1 MDQQAYTLTVFANG
15 DSDITDIISKIC
27 DGTRTDDKYK
37 AEPDLDKIKSLV
49 IKKDDD
55 EKRYKLSS
63 PPFFI
68 YGGLGIVFGLN
79 DLDAT
84 REDSHSGI
92 QYVLKVDCPQGRL
105 KRFGLAMETAI
116 SINDKFKQYA
126 DEHYYKNMMAQ
137 SYGSLSNE
145 PKRTFAIYKY
155 HGEELGNMIY
165 GRISTRLT
173 FKNEPLVTI
182 FLRNVISCLRSFN
195 IKSLNHNDF
204 CTENLVFNKGT
215 REVVLVDLDT
225 MTDLT
230 KLSESKECDFRVY
243 EDENGRNIFEI
254 CPPKPANGVGC
265 VTYPQ
270 VWGRSLVPYMSE
282 LFKFSQV
289 ELRSFNGGY
298 TVTRS
303 SSNTVKTL
311 MMADRYGLFWVIIKI
326 LFTAVGYDEDGIEGL
341 FGIDFRDHNTYTKF
355 YNAIKNSSYR
365 EKVIRL
371 IKKITMID
379 EDTKYIRS
387 EHFEDF
393 ISVLLDLIK
402 EGSSIDN
409 IAAFDALLNHPFLR
423 VPEEGQSPLQDPLPP
438 TLQLQDQSP
447 LQDPLPPTL
456 QVQDQSQLQDP
467 LPSTLQV
474 QDPLPQPVQAN
485 AGGSH
490 KKKRRPAR
498 INQRT
503 KKRNTRNK
511 QNRQNRTKRGQS
523 KRARK

>member
-1 MDQQAYTLTVFANG
+1 MNQAYTLTVFAHDN
-15 DSDITDIISKIC
+15 SDITDIIGEIC

-79 DLDAT
+79 DFDST
-84 REDSHSGI
+84 HEDI
-92 QYVLKVDCPQGRL
+92 QYVLKVDCPQPGST
-105 KRFGLAMETAI
+105 RFGLAMDTAI

-126 DEHYYKNMMAQ
+126 DDHYYENMMAQ
-137 SYGSLSNE
+137 SYGSLNDTI
-145 PKRTFAIYKY
+145 RTFAIYKY
-155 HGEELGNMIY
+155 QGQELGNMIY

-173 FKNEPLVTI
+173 FKNEPVVKK
-182 FLRNVISCLRSFN
+182 FLRNVISCLHSFN
-195 IKSLNHNDF
+195 IKYLNHNDF
-204 CTENLVFNKGT
+204 CTENLVFNKVT
-215 REVVLVDLDT
+215 CEVVLVDLDT

-230 KLSESKECDFRVY
+230 ELSKSENCTFKLKID
-243 EDENGRNIFEI
+243 NGRYIFEI
-254 CPPKPANGVGC
+254 CPTPNPENGVGC

-270 VWGRSLVPYMSE
+270 VWGRSLVPDMTE
-282 LFKFSQV
+282 LFKFSPV
-289 ELRSFNGGY
+289 ELRSLTKRN
-298 TVTRS
+298 TVTRN

-326 LFTAVGYDEDGIEGL
+326 LFTAVGYDEDAIEGL

-355 YNAIKNSSYR
+355 YNAIKNSPYR
-365 EKVIRL
+365 DKVIRL
-371 IKKITMID
+371 ITKITMLD
-379 EDTKYIRS
+379 EDTKYIMS
-387 EHFEDF
+387 EYFENF
-393 ISVLLDLIK
+393 IRVLLDLIK
-402 EGSSIDN
+402 EDLDN

-423 VPEEGQSPLQDPLPP
+423 VPEKG
-438 TLQLQDQSP
+438 
-447 LQDPLPPTL
+447 
-456 QVQDQSQLQDP
+456 QSQLQDP

-474 QDPLPQPVQAN
+474 QDQSPLQDQPPQPAVQAN

>member
-1 MDQQAYTLTVFANG
+1 MDQAYTLTVFTDDG
-15 DSDITDIISKIC
+15 SPITDIIGKIC
-27 DGTRTDDKYK
+27 EGTRTDSKYK
-37 AEPDLDKIKSLV
+37 AEPDLVKIKSLV
-49 IKKDDD
+49 IKKGDD

-79 DLDAT
+79 DFNST
-84 REDSHSGI
+84 HEDSHSDI
-92 QYVLKVDCPQGRL
+92 QYVLKVDCPQPGST
-105 KRFGLAMETAI
+105 RFGLAMETAI
-116 SINDKFKQYA
+116 RINDKFKQYA
-126 DEHYYKNMMAQ
+126 DEHYYENMMAQ

-145 PKRTFAIYKY
+145 PRTFAIYKY

-165 GRISTRLT
+165 GRISERLT
-173 FKNEPLVTI
+173 FKNEPVVKI

-195 IKSLNHNDF
+195 IKSLYHNDF
-204 CTENLVFNKGT
+204 CSENLVFNKDS
-215 REVVLVDLDT
+215 EVVLVDLDT

-387 EHFEDF
+387 EHFKDF
-393 ISVLLDLIK
+393 IRVLLDLIK
-402 EGSSIDN
+402 EDVSIDN

-423 VPEEGQSPLQDPLPP
+423 VPEKG
-438 TLQLQDQSP
+438 
-447 LQDPLPPTL
+447 
-456 QVQDQSQLQDP
+456 QSQLQDP

-474 QDPLPQPVQAN
+474 QDQSPLQDQSSLQVQDQVQDQSLQPAVQAN

-511 QNRQNRTKRGQS
+511 QNRQNRTKKGQS